1 MLIAVLRMNSKVLAQ
16 VAVMLVVAVL
26 RLLLLPVQA
35 IQFVP
40 VQLFL
45 VQVIR
50 LNLHLRILHQPKQRH
65 LIQALA
71 LLRLTAQYLAVALVE
86 PLAQAV
92 NAPESDRQ
100 TAV

>member
-1 MLIAVLRMNSKVLAQ
+1 
-16 VAVMLVVAVL
+16 MLVVAVL

-40 VQLFL
+40 VQLLL

-50 LNLHLRILHQPKQRH
+50 LNLHLRILHQQKQRH
-65 LIQALA
+65 LTQALA
-71 LLRLTAQYLAVALVE
+71 LLRLTAQCLAVALVE

-92 NAPESDRQ
+92 NTPESDRQ